1 VLDGVWL
8 LAGVVAAAS
17 WLVVDGEVV
26 AGALLAGLLVL
37 TGGFAVAFW
46 SVLDG
51 VEVPGAM
58 LWLLERA
65 FWSVEVAALLGLADV
80 PLIAVGLLPVQE
92 SEIMLMEVTCN
103 DPPDCVPCTST

>member
-1 VLDGVWL
+1 MLDGVWL
-8 LAGVVAAAS
+8 LAGGVAAAS
-17 WLVVDGEVV
+17 WLVVEGAAV
-26 AGALLAGLLVL
+26 AGALLAGLPVL
-37 TGGFAVAFW
+37 MGGFAVAFW

-51 VEVPGAM
+51 VEVPGAV
-58 LWLLERA
+58 LWLEGA

-92 SEIMLMEVTCN
+92 SEIMLTEVTCN